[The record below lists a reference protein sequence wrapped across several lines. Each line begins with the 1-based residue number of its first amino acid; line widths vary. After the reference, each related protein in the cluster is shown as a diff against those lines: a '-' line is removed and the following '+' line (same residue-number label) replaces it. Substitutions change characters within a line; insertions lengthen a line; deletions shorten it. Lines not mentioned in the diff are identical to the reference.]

1 MTVGFFVTLI
11 VALLA
16 GLGVGSAGLFMT
28 WLTLIEKVPQLT
40 AQGINLIFF
49 IFSSGAA
56 LAIHVFRTPLLWQ
69 SLIPLI
75 VSGAGG
81 SFLGASLA
89 TILPQEVLQ
98 RLFGCVLIFLGIFEL
113 FLRGRFKKKS

>member
-1 MTVGFFVTLI
+1 MTVGFLVTLA

-28 WLTLIEKVPQLT
+28 WLTLVEKLPQLT

-69 SLIPLI
+69 SLIPLLF
-75 VSGAGG
+75 SGAIG
-81 SFLGASLA
+81 SFLGVALASA
-89 TILPQEVLQ
+89 LPQLLL
-98 RLFGCVLIFLGIFEL
+98 RRIFGYMLIFLGTFEL
-113 FLRGRFKKKS
+113 FGRRKSYK

>member
-28 WLTLIEKVPQLT
+28 WLTLVEKVPQLT

-89 TILPQEVLQ
+89 TILPQEVLR

>member
-28 WLTLIEKVPQLT
+28 WLTLVEKVPQLT

-49 IFSSGAA
+49 IFSSGSAFSSCFCA
-56 LAIHVFRTPLLWQ
+56 VDSRKNPNYIYF
-69 SLIPLI
+69 
-75 VSGAGG
+75 
-81 SFLGASLA
+81 
-89 TILPQEVLQ
+89 
-98 RLFGCVLIFLGIFEL
+98 
-113 FLRGRFKKKS
+113 

>member
-28 WLTLIEKVPQLT
+28 WLTLVEKIPQLT

-89 TILPQEVLQ
+89 TVLPQAVLR
-98 RLFGCVLIFLGIFEL
+98 RLFGFVLIFLGIFEL
-113 FLRGRFKKKS
+113 FLRGRSKKKQ